1 MQLDTRFS
9 IRYLLAARPLSAAT
23 LFYFASV
30 GAFSYFMKV
39 CERPLCYLDWAAQ
52 APANWCADVTKS
64 NNETWN
70 SFWLVIITSLTVG
83 YGDMYPFTHLGRCVA
98 ICCAIMGICLIA
110 LVVNAVQQFVRL
122 DVQESLATTMLQA
135 AALAARRKALAA
147 AVVQRFLRFAARQL
161 RGSPRRL
168 YIKRMAAATFLWP
181 RTGAECAAGWLPW
194 RKLSDGARKRLLAL
208 PLNSVGRE
216 LRAPLAAAIEAWRR
230 LRVEAAVVARK
241 RDALEVLEDK
251 VAALQRTLTDL
262 ALAFGEA
269 HPELKARH
277 AEHAEKE
284 RAEALSNR
292 VARAQNAV
300 RQLAGAL
307 PGFPSEERARLQRDA
322 DAAIARGVA
331 GLPHGFLERE
341 ARAKLAAAAAER
353 ALDALDVAHYNPM
366 LSARALAA
374 LQP

>member
-1 MQLDTRFS
+1 
-9 IRYLLAARPLSAAT
+9 
-23 LFYFASV
+23 
-30 GAFSYFMKV
+30 
-39 CERPLCYLDWAAQ
+39 
-52 APANWCADVTKS
+52 
-64 NNETWN
+64 
-70 SFWLVIITSLTVG
+70 
-83 YGDMYPFTHLGRCVA
+83 MYPYTHLGRCVA

-122 DVQESLATTMLQA
+122 DVQESLATSMLQA

-147 AVVQRFLRFAARQL
+147 AVVQRFLRFAAHQL
-161 RGSPRRL
+161 RGSPRQL
-168 YIKRMAAATFLWP
+168 YIKRMAAAKFLWP
-181 RTGAECAAGWLPW
+181 RTGTECAAGWLPW
-194 RKLSDGARKRLLAL
+194 RKLSGGARKRLLAL
-208 PLNSVGRE
+208 PLSSVGRE

-230 LRVEAAVVARK
+230 LRAEAAVVGRK

-251 VAALQRTLTDL
+251 VGALQRTLTDL
-262 ALAFGEA
+262 AHTFGEA

-284 RAEALSNR
+284 RTEALSNR

-300 RQLAGAL
+300 RQLLEAL
-307 PGFPSEERARLQRDA
+307 PGFPSDSEERARLQRDA

-341 ARAKLAAAAAER
+341 ARAKLAAAAAEG
-353 ALDALDVAHYNPM
+353 ALDALDLVHYNPM
-366 LSARALAA
+366 LSARSLAA